1 MFICVAQHQ
10 LQYTENKASAWILG
24 HPQLMLQ
31 VEDPNG
37 HLKVDGGVFL
47 EPLSETGDVTLN
59 VLQMFCSSF
68 TVATTEYLASC

>member
-1 MFICVAQHQ
+1 
-10 LQYTENKASAWILG
+10 
-24 HPQLMLQ
+24 MLQ

-37 HLKVDGGVFL
+37 HLKVDGCVFL

-59 VLQMFCSSF
+59 HLADVLQMFCSSF